1 MNKNDIW
8 KKYEKNKVIKSN
20 IYLRIYDSINKS
32 NRENVIIKEYNKCYI
47 DTINLKSIEKFYKLI
62 NSITLLEIIEEKV
75 YIYIIVE
82 KGVFDLENYLNQ
94 RNQGFSPYNIK
105 KILTQLNNYFK
116 ILQKEKVISIHL
128 EPSDIIIFIN
138 DMDLTFKL
146 SINNFKD
153 KYHFDID
160 ASYPVFNPKVLSPEL
175 LRGDHLTNKTDIW
188 SLGIIIYYMYFKEY
202 PFNGRSEVQ
211 IYQMIESN
219 PILKKT
225 NDDDLND
232 LISKMLKKDFNE
244 RISWD
249 DYFNH
254 SFFKKQFP
262 EEIKIQGNDIL
273 LTIKEQVNDI
283 HKNNIDINILKLGY
297 ETQIEKL
304 NSEIKKLKENNNQI
318 KEKDEIIK
326 KMKKDLDDKI
336 KENNNINRQLIN
348 VTESYQQLKR
358 KYEKK

>member
-1 MNKNDIW
+1 M
-8 KKYEKNKVIKSN
+8 KYEKNKVIKSN
-20 IYLRIYDSINKS
+20 FYLRIYDSINKS
-32 NRENVIIKEYNKCYI
+32 NGKPVIIKEYNKRYI
-47 DTINLKSIEKFYKLI
+47 DKKMFESIEKFYKLI
-62 NSITLLEIIEEKV
+62 NSITILEIKVEKDYN
-75 YIYIIVE
+75 YIVLE
-82 KGVFDLENYLNQ
+82 KGVFDLENYLTQ
-94 RNQGFSPYNIK
+94 RNQGLSPYNIK
-105 KILTQLNNYFK
+105 KILIQLNNYFK
-116 ILQKEKVISIHL
+116 IMQKEKVIYMHL

-138 DMDLTFKL
+138 DVDLTFKL
-146 SINNFKD
+146 SINNLNLYNKVGQYD
-153 KYHFDID
+153 R
-160 ASYPVFNPKVLSPEL
+160 SYPLYNIRVLSPECL
-175 LRGDHLTNKTDIW
+175 KGEALTNKTDIW
-188 SLGIIIYYMYFKEY
+188 SLGIIIYYMAFKEY
-202 PFNGRSEVQ
+202 PYNGGSEYI
-211 IYQMIESN
+211 IYSMIESN
-219 PILKKT
+219 SILKKT

-232 LISKMLKKDFNE
+232 LISKMLKKDLAE

-262 EEIKIQGNDIL
+262 EEIKNQGNDIL

-297 ETQIEKL
+297 ETKIEKL
-304 NSEIKKLKENNNQI
+304 NTEIIKLKENNNQL

>member
-1 MNKNDIW
+1 M
-8 KKYEKNKVIKSN
+8 
-20 IYLRIYDSINKS
+20 
-32 NRENVIIKEYNKCYI
+32 
-47 DTINLKSIEKFYKLI
+47 
-62 NSITLLEIIEEKV
+62 
-75 YIYIIVE
+75 
-82 KGVFDLENYLNQ
+82 
-94 RNQGFSPYNIK
+94 
-105 KILTQLNNYFK
+105 
-116 ILQKEKVISIHL
+116 QKEQVIYMHL

-138 DMDLTFKL
+138 DVDLTFKL
-146 SINNFKD
+146 STFHFIDEEKIN
-153 KYHFDID
+153 
-160 ASYPVFNPKVLSPEL
+160 ASDSIYNIRVLSPEFIK
-175 LRGDHLTNKTDIW
+175 GEALTRKTDIW
-188 SLGIIIYYMYFKEY
+188 SLGIIIYYMAFKEY
-202 PFNGRSEVQ
+202 PYNGRTEYS
-211 IYQMIESN
+211 IYKMIESN
-219 PILKKT
+219 SILKKT

-232 LISKMLKKDFNE
+232 LISKMLKINKAE

-262 EEIKIQGNDIL
+262 QEIKNQGNDIL

-297 ETQIEKL
+297 ETKIEKL
-304 NSEIKKLKENNNQI
+304 NSEIIKLKENNNQL